1 MGKRTDQ
8 FLRAYK
14 KRKNYCSRLYKKK
27 RKKFFNELTPSFV
40 SDNKLFWKT
49 LKEFFYNKGN
59 YGANIKLVEKE
70 VLQNDSEIDEKLN
83 ESF

>member
-1 MGKRTDQ
+1 MGKRTGQ

-14 KRKNYCSRLYKKK
+14 KRRNYCSRLYKKK

-40 SDNKLFWKT
+40 SDNKLFWET